1 MARSARRFLLV
12 VPALMGLLLVGC
24 GGESSTVPEGKD
36 STSAM
41 LQAGNAPGGSGAPAP
56 TTPPGPGGA
65 MGTGGGGAPAAPK

>member
-1 MARSARRFLLV
+1 MSRSARRFLLV
-12 VPALMGLLLVGC
+12 VPALMGLLLAGC

-41 LQAGNAPGGSGAPAP
+41 LQAGNTPGGSGVPAR

-65 MGTGGGGAPAAPK
+65 MSTGGAAPAAPK